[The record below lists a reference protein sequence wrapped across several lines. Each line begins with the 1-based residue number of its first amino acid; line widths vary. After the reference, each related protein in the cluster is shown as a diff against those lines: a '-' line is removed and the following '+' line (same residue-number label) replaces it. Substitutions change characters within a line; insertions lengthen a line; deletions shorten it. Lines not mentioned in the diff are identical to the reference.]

1 MFYCPRCKAKVPSE
15 ALYCTR
21 CGFNATNARLHVL
34 TNTIDKSNGL
44 EKSQPGMLAS
54 SSSIASNVGQSLP
67 VASSVLPPP
76 MAQIPETPPVSTK
89 EQINPPV
96 PARPLLSHVQPPTQA
111 HITPAHLMAI
121 PQPPSAPSTPPALP
135 APMYSQAQQYAPTPD
150 PWNHTQTAAAPPLKP
165 FQGQLVHQRQ
175 TEPTRT
181 VTSQATR
188 STESFVAT
196 RNAAE
201 RWRTS
206 WRNKQ
211 RSEAGPATEVSR
223 GHSSVPEPLMAMQH
237 SLARIRAIVK
247 PPQRKK
253 HFSVF
258 WVSIVLMACLII
270 GLGTFIL
277 STYTGNTATGNT
289 VSSPH
294 TFPPPSL
301 SVSESQG
308 VTIQTGQSLHIH
320 GNNFAVGDPILFLFD
335 GANSISGTDGK
346 EIAIQVSNQGT
357 FDVNVPV
364 ATSWPHG
371 PHVIEAEDNKS
382 GQTAYLSIQIGSS
395 LLSSVN
401 SVPGLTTSQS
411 HLNFQAYIGQGDPK
425 EQFITLTNSSNAPIP
440 WTAKAV
446 TDDSLYWL
454 LVDPT
459 TTGGTINAG
468 STAQVGIETTIGSL
482 KNNMPPYTGDILLNI
497 NGQEQLIVPVR
508 MLVQDSAEW
517 IFSPNP
523 VTGTPSSQGGTCK
536 SNASLTLINLGNVP
550 LFWHIIT
557 GNTVANHIQFI
568 LDGKLDMQG
577 VLSPYGQGDDTLVL
591 TLACNNVQNGASYPY
606 TIDANGILWNSTVLI
621 QNS

>member
-1 MFYCPRCKAKVPSE
+1 MFYCPRCKAKVPLE

-44 EKSQPGMLAS
+44 EKSQPGTLAS
-54 SSSIASNVGQSLP
+54 SSSIASSAGQSLP

-96 PARPLLSHVQPPTQA
+96 PARPLPSHVQQPTQT

-121 PQPPSAPSTPPALP
+121 PQPPSAPA
-135 APMYSQAQQYAPTPD
+135 APMYPQVQQYAPMQG
-150 PWNHTQTAAAPPLKP
+150 PWNHTQTAAALPLKH
-165 FQGQLVHQRQ
+165 FQGQPVDQRQ

-188 STESFVAT
+188 GTESFVAT

-211 RSEAGPATEVSR
+211 RSEAGPATGVSR
-223 GHSSVPEPLMAMQH
+223 GQSSVPEPLMAMQH

-247 PPQRKK
+247 PQPEKK

-270 GLGTFIL
+270 GLATFIL
-277 STYTGNTATGNT
+277 STYTGNTGTGNT

-301 SVSESQG
+301 SVSGPQSL
-308 VTIQTGQSLHIH
+308 TIQAGQSLHIH

-346 EIAIQVSNQGT
+346 EIALQVSNQGT
-357 FDVNVPV
+357 FDVNIPV
-364 ATSWPHG
+364 ATSW
-371 PHVIEAEDNKS
+371 
-382 GQTAYLSIQIGSS
+382 
-395 LLSSVN
+395 
-401 SVPGLTTSQS
+401 
-411 HLNFQAYIGQGDPK
+411 
-425 EQFITLTNSSNAPIP
+425 
-440 WTAKAV
+440 
-446 TDDSLYWL
+446 
-454 LVDPT
+454 
-459 TTGGTINAG
+459 
-468 STAQVGIETTIGSL
+468 
-482 KNNMPPYTGDILLNI
+482 
-497 NGQEQLIVPVR
+497 
-508 MLVQDSAEW
+508 
-517 IFSPNP
+517 
-523 VTGTPSSQGGTCK
+523 
-536 SNASLTLINLGNVP
+536 
-550 LFWHIIT
+550 
-557 GNTVANHIQFI
+557 
-568 LDGKLDMQG
+568 
-577 VLSPYGQGDDTLVL
+577 
-591 TLACNNVQNGASYPY
+591 
-606 TIDANGILWNSTVLI
+606 
-621 QNS
+621 